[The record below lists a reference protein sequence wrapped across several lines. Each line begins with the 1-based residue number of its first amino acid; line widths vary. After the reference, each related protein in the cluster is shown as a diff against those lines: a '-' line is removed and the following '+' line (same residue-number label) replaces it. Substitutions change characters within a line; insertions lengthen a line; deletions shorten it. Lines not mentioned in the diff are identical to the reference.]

1 VCYDLLMDTL
11 YYGTAKDLVVGE
23 EIADTAVFAMIEMA
37 KSTANQRCAAEGA
50 LFGNVYSVSQSSEE
64 PLKYVV
70 VEHVGWSI

>member
-1 VCYDLLMDTL
+1 MDTL
-11 YYGTAKDLVVGE
+11 YYGTAKDFAVGE
-23 EIADTAVFAMIEMA
+23 EITDTAVFAMLEIA
-37 KSTANQRCAAEGA
+37 KANANRRCAEEGA